1 MSSDFLD
8 GVWIVARYRRDDDLV
23 EPSATGQRPTVE
35 IDGDRLSGTMGVN
48 RLTGRLVDG
57 VPGHPL
63 AVTRMAGPPE
73 AMRQEH
79 RLLALIEE
87 TDHMEADSGGMRM
100 SGDGLVLIEFQRP
113 ETV

>member
-8 GVWIVARYRRDDDLV
+8 GVWVVARYRRDDDLI
-23 EPSATGQRPTVE
+23 EPSATGQKPTLQIE
-35 IDGDRLSGTMGVN
+35 GDRLSGTMGVN

-79 RLLALIEE
+79 LLLALIQE
-87 TDHMEADSGGMRM
+87 TDHIEADSGEMRM
-100 SGDGLVLIEFQRP
+100 SGGGLVLIEFQRP